1 MLLAWQLSGHVE
13 CNKMLQRDQSIML
26 QNTPNLYLSALAP
39 NLYFPGPAP
48 NLQLPAL
55 APNLY
60 LPALVYN
67 FITSLGPGFASTNL
81 DSSICICIQALVF
94 ATVCIPG
101 LWPEFEFTL
110 LLVVVAVAVV
120 IVVVLISLY
129 KQYQYLYADF
139 SKPGKIS

>member
-1 MLLAWQLSGHVE
+1 MLLVWKLSGHVE

-39 NLYFPGPAP
+39 NLYFPAP
-48 NLQLPAL
+48 